1 MNVLI
6 NPGHALYGNPDP
18 GAVNYEVD
26 VTESELA
33 YAIGTKTA
41 DYLEKAGCETRV
53 MQSHNLAGEA
63 PEYPEVIGTA
73 NAWGADLFVSIH
85 CNAGGG
91 RGAETFCYDRY
102 SSAVPC
108 AKFIQNQLSASF
120 PDDPGFRNRGVKYSP
135 GLCVLRLTEMPAV
148 MRFCMAG
155 ILRPNSFSV
164 PSSAASR
171 HAPFTYRFCPAKTR
185 RPVHSFLRSPSGN

>member
-148 MRFCMAG
+148 LVETAFIDNPEDVRLLIEKTDIF
-155 ILRPNSFSV
+155 
-164 PSSAASR
+164 AAAIAR
-171 HAPFTYRFCPAKTR
+171 GVTDYWQMK
-185 RPVHSFLRSPSGN
+185 VRS